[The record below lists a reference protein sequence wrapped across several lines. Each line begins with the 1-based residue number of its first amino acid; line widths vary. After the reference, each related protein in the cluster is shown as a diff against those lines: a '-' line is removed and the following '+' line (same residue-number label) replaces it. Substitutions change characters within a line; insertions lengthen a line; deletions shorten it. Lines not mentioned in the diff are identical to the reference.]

1 MSHVCKLTSLCL
13 FGAIARGNLK
23 MKINGAIIFFG
34 KWKCSQIQ
42 FNFCAVHTTI
52 VLHTV
57 LYWEQMEP
65 SGRTILIFQ
74 PKGRLFKSEFG
85 VGGLQTTMIFV
96 YIWLIT
102 TCFEPLSISSFSSV
116 IKRKITSPVT
126 KSGEV
131 YQNET

>member
-1 MSHVCKLTSLCL
+1 
-13 FGAIARGNLK
+13 
-23 MKINGAIIFFG
+23 
-34 KWKCSQIQ
+34 
-42 FNFCAVHTTI
+42 
-52 VLHTV
+52 
-57 LYWEQMEP
+57 MEP
-65 SGRTILIFQ
+65 SGWSVLIFQ